1 MIHCEQTE
9 KENFLL
15 TKLASDAAYAEQ
27 YLDEW
32 EVGLKGYVGT
42 ENSKTSRGC
51 SFCLVFQLKT
61 QNFGFA
67 AEGLN

>member
-32 EVGLKGYVGT
+32 EVSLEGYVGT
-42 ENSKTSRGC
+42 KNSSTNRGII
-51 SFCLVFQLKT
+51 FV
-61 QNFGFA
+61 
-67 AEGLN
+67 